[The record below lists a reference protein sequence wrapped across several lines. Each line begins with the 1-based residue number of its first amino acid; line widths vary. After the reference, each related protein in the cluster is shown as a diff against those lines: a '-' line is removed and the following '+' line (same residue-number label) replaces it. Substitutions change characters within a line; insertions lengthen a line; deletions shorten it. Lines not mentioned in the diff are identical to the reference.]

1 MRHPPTDPAFPI
13 GNGQL
18 GSIGLTKREH
28 FSALILAGM
37 CANSDISQEVHA
49 EELVRQ
55 AIGQADLLIQA
66 LAIQKDDPIDPDDK
80 AMDELRA
87 EYYSGKPRSVEVS
100 ADLAMDQIAALAR

>member
-1 MRHPPTDPAFPI
+1 MHDK
-13 GNGQL
+13 L
-18 GSIGLTKREH
+18 GPIGLTKREH

-37 CANSDISQEVHA
+37 CSNPDISQEVHA